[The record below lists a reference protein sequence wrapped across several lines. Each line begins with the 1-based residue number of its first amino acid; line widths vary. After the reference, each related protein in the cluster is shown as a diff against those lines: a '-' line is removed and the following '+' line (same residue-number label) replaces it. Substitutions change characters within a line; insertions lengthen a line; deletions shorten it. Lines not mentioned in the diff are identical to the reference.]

1 MCVRCSTIDTNTSA
15 VVSELAATLS
25 AISALR
31 RRDAFA
37 RDIKTT
43 QVLHNHSG
51 KPEITVVN
59 IQKFQ
64 DDPDV
69 PDIRKSLSED
79 SLSKKTPGNRVLV

>member
-1 MCVRCSTIDTNTSA
+1 VHTIDS
-15 VVSELAATLS
+15 
-25 AISALR
+25 
-31 RRDAFA
+31 RDAFA

-69 PDIRKSLSED
+69 VRAED
-79 SLSKKTPGNRVLV
+79 